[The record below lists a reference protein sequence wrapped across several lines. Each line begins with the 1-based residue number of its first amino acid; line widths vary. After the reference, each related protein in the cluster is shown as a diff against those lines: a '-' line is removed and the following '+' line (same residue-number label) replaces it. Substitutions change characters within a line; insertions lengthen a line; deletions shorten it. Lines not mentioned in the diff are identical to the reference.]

1 MADLFAS
8 HAQPLQP
15 RVPLAESLRPATFAD
30 VIGQAHLLGAGKPLQ
45 RAFASGEA
53 HSMILWGPP
62 GVGKT
67 TLGRLAAQAFD
78 GEFVA
83 LSTVLDGIK
92 AIRATLDGV
101 QERLARTGRRTILF
115 IDEIHRLNAS
125 QQDALLPFVRAEQV
139 ILIGATTENPSFEVS
154 RALLARVRVHVLH
167 PLDARELRQLFER
180 ARERALVDLD
190 FDAGAVNALLDY
202 ADGDARRLLNLLE
215 QIRTL
220 ATATGTRSIDEAFV
234 SGLLTR
240 SARRFDKGGEQ
251 FYDQI
256 SALHKSVRG
265 SNPDAALYWLTRML
279 DGGVKRSYLARRII
293 AIGWDDIGLADPR
306 ALRYAS
312 DAVKASEMLGGE
324 EGDLALAQAVLLL
337 ACAAKSNAG
346 GVALTRARG
355 FVAQDGAR
363 PVPAHLSVAAQALAF
378 AGGQGAGYR
387 NPHDEPHGF
396 AAGQRYFPDGVTQP
410 HWYQPVPRGME
421 ARLAERLDGW
431 RGLDDEAWEED

>member
-8 HAQPLQP
+8 HAPTP
-15 RVPLAESLRPATFAD
+15 RIPLAEALRPATFAD
-30 VIGQAHLLGAGKPLQ
+30 VIGQSHLLGLGKPLQ
-45 RAFASGEA
+45 RAFAAGEA

-83 LSTVLDGIK
+83 LSAVLDGIK
-92 AIRATLDGV
+92 AIRAALERV
-101 QERLARTGRRTILF
+101 QEGRRTILF
-115 IDEIHRLNAS
+115 IDEIHRLNAT
-125 QQDALLPFVRAEQV
+125 QQGALLPFVRAGHV
-139 ILIGATTENPSFEVS
+139 ILIGATTENPSFEVN
-154 RALLARVRVHVLH
+154 RTLLARVRVHVLN
-167 PLDARELRQLFER
+167 PLDARELRLLFER
-180 ARERALVDLD
+180 AHEKVLADFD
-190 FDAGAVNALLDY
+190 FDADAVDVLLGY

-220 ATATGTRSIDEAFV
+220 ATATQTRHIDEAFV
-234 SGLLTR
+234 AGLLTR
-240 SARRFDKGGEQ
+240 GARRFDKGGEQ

-324 EGDLALAQAVLLL
+324 EGDLALAQALLML

-346 GVALTRARG
+346 GVALSLARG

-363 PVPAHLSVAAQALAF
+363 PVPGHLSVAAQAL
-378 AGGQGAGYR
+378 GRLSGYR
-387 NPHDEPHGF
+387 NPHDEEQGF
-396 AAGQRYFPDGVTQP
+396 AAGQRYFPDGVRQP
-410 HWYQPVPRGME
+410 HWYQPVLRGLEARFADRLEWLRGM
-421 ARLAERLDGW
+421 
-431 RGLDDEAWEED
+431 DEAESEN

>member
-8 HAQPLQP
+8 QAPTP
-15 RVPLAESLRPATFAD
+15 RTPLAEALRPATFAD
-30 VIGQAHLLGAGKPLQ
+30 VIGQSHLLGSGKPLQ
-45 RAFASGEA
+45 RAFAAREA

-78 GEFVA
+78 GDFVA
-83 LSTVLDGIK
+83 LSAVLDGIK
-92 AIRATLDGV
+92 AIRATL
-101 QERLARTGRRTILF
+101 ERVRDSHARTGRRTILF
-115 IDEIHRLNAS
+115 IDEIHRLNAT
-125 QQDALLPFVRAEQV
+125 QQDVLLPFVRDGQV
-139 ILIGATTENPSFEVS
+139 ILIGATTENPSFEVN
-154 RALLARVRVHVLH
+154 RTLLARVRVHVLH

-180 ARERALVDLD
+180 ARERALAGLD
-190 FDAGAVNALLDY
+190 FDAGAVDVLLGY

-215 QIRTL
+215 QVRTL
-220 ATATGTRSIDEAFV
+220 AAANGTQTIDEAFV
-234 SGLLTR
+234 AGLLTR
-240 SARRFDKGGEQ
+240 GARRFDKGGEQ

-324 EGDLALAQAVLLL
+324 EGDLALAQAVLML

-346 GVALTRARG
+346 GVALMQARG
-355 FVAQDGAR
+355 FAAQDGAR
-363 PVPAHLSVAAQALAF
+363 PVPAHLSVAAQAL
-378 AGGQGAGYR
+378 GRLTGYR
-387 NPHDEPHGF
+387 NPHDEAQGF
-396 AAGQRYFPDGVTQP
+396 AAGQRYFPDGVRQP
-410 HWYQPVPRGME
+410 HWYWPVPRGLE
-421 ARLAERLDGW
+421 ARFADRLAWL
-431 RGLDDEAWEED
+431 RGMDEEAWED